1 MSRCTEK
8 VTPSLQFNQLGIVFY
23 ENLSLYLVLTRDF
36 KGFYDKFLILRR
48 YYTELWEPIEKKSY
62 VSEKSIKIVVLM
74 LLYLNIENQ
83 SREFEVM
90 YQALNPEVKQLE
102 ELKQLERF
110 IEFVSIGNY
119 NNALEIYSSAS
130 IEFRNLME
138 RIMEIKKYE

>member
-8 VTPSLQFNQLGIVFY
+8 VTPSPPFNQLGIVFY
-23 ENLSLYLVLTRDF
+23 ENLSLYSVLTRDF

-74 LLYLNIENQ
+74 LLYLNIENRT
-83 SREFEVM
+83 REFEVM